1 MRKRSLTTPSR
12 AIPAITLV
20 CAASLIASCGQQAED
35 PSPEDEGGPDGTA
48 QVSVGEDCEDV
59 VLRVAHAVAPGSPVD
74 QATERLAELAA
85 EKSGGTLEVQ
95 VFPAGQLGN
104 EQEYLEGLASGS
116 LEMAAI
122 VGNAYGTVAPE
133 TNVLALPY
141 AFRDYEHLKAAMDG
155 EPGQQIVETVEEQ
168 AQVRILD
175 PSWYYGTR
183 HLTAN
188 QPIQT
193 PDELQGVKLRITP
206 VPVVE
211 QSWAQMGATP
221 SPVDFSELYTALQSG
236 VVDAQ
241 ENPLPTIATSNL
253 NEVQDYLMLT
263 GHTVANLMVAINPEL
278 HDSLC
283 EEQRAALDGA
293 TQEAG
298 DFIDETVLQAEE
310 DLRGE
315 LTSEGGME
323 LVEPDVEAFRARLE
337 GFPESFQDGVMLDLY
352 QAIQAAE

>member
-1 MRKRSLTTPSR
+1 MSKRPFTSPSR
-12 AIPAITLV
+12 AVPLISLV
-20 CAASLIASCGQQAED
+20 CAASLTAACGQSAED
-35 PSPEDEGGPDGTA
+35 PSPGGEGEAEGTEQA
-48 QVSVGEDCEDV
+48 SVGGDCEDV
-59 VLRVAHAVAPGSPVD
+59 TLRVAHAVAPDSPVD
-74 QATERLAELAA
+74 QATERMAELAA

-141 AFRDYEHLKAAMDG
+141 AFRDYEHMRAAMEG
-155 EPGQQIVETVEEQ
+155 EPGQQIVDLVEEQ
-168 AQVRILD
+168 ASVRILD
-175 PSWYYGTR
+175 PTWYYGTR

-188 QPIQT
+188 QPVQAADDLRGI
-193 PDELQGVKLRITP
+193 KLRITP

-221 SPVDFSELYTALQSG
+221 SPVDFAELYTALQTG

-253 NEVQDYLMLT
+253 NEVQDYLMMT

-283 EEQRAALDGA
+283 EEQRTALDEA

-298 DFIDETVLQAEE
+298 DFIDETVLQAED
-310 DLRGE
+310 DLKGE
-315 LTSEGGME
+315 LTAEGGME
-323 LVEPDVEAFRARLE
+323 LVEPDVESFRGKLE

-352 QAIQAAE
+352 QAIQAVE

>member
-1 MRKRSLTTPSR
+1 MSKRPFSSTVRLAPFISF
-12 AIPAITLV
+12 V
-20 CAASLIASCGQQAED
+20 CAASLLSACGQSAED
-35 PSPEDEGGPDGTA
+35 PSPGDDDGGAGTEQA
-48 QVSVGEDCEDV
+48 NVGGDCEEV
-59 VLRVAHAVAPGSPVD
+59 TLRVAHAVAPDSPVD
-74 QATERLAELAA
+74 QATQRLAELAA
-85 EKSGGTLEVQ
+85 EKSGGTLEVE

-104 EQEYLEGLASGS
+104 EQEYLEGLANGS

-141 AFRDYEHLKAAMDG
+141 VFRDYEHMKAAMEG
-155 EPGQQIVETVEEQ
+155 EPGQQIVDMVEEQ
-168 AQVRILD
+168 AGVRILD
-175 PSWYYGTR
+175 PTWYYGTR

-188 QPIQT
+188 EPIQT
-193 PDELQGVKLRITP
+193 ADDLKGLKLRITP

-221 SPVDFSELYTALQSG
+221 SAVDFAELYTSLQTG

-241 ENPLPTIATSNL
+241 ENPLPTIATSNFD
-253 NEVQDYLMLT
+253 EVQDYLMLT

-283 EEQRAALDGA
+283 EDQRAALDEA

-315 LTSEGGME
+315 LTADGGME
-323 LVEPDVEAFRARLE
+323 LVEPDVDSFRDKLE
-337 GFPESFQDGVMLDLY
+337 GFAESFQDGVMTDIY
-352 QAIQAAE
+352 EDIQATK